1 MYICIY
7 GTKKDETGQHH
18 SRSGSLR
25 QGPHR
30 AFVKRKSLSAIV
42 RGALSEWL
50 TKNVDTETELLIAE
64 KDEKRL
70 LKILESDKFI
80 PAESAK
86 KTSAYEYQLQ

>member
-1 MYICIY
+1 MER
-7 GTKKDETGQHH
+7 KKMKRVNIILEADLYDKA
-18 SRSGSLR
+18 RIV
-25 QGPHR
+25 

-50 TKNVDTETELLIAE
+50 TKNVDAEIELLIAE
-64 KDEKRL
+64 KDEKHL

-86 KTSAYEYQLQ
+86 KILGL